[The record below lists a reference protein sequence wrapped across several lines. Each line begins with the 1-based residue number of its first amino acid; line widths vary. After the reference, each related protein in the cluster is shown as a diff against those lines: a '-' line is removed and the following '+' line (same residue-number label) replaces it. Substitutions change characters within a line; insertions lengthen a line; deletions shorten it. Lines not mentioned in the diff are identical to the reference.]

1 MVTGHIRMRKCKNGK
16 KTYQVIIETDKD
28 PLTGKRQRLYKT
40 VNGTKKEA
48 EAVLDKMKNELNN
61 GGILKPSALKLKD
74 WLDEWLN
81 VYMLN
86 IEATTR
92 AGYAERINY
101 RIIPYLGNIP
111 LKNLENATIQ
121 RWVNTL
127 LGEGLSPKSIKNV
140 FLNLKASLDK
150 AAELKKIPS
159 NPCKGVVLPKI
170 EEYEAEVY
178 DEQEINKLFEV
189 AKDTDMYLIVMLEI
203 FTGLRRGEIA
213 ELKWEDIDF
222 ENSMINITR
231 SKVMAGGE
239 KRIKAPKS
247 KAGKRDI
254 GIGKNLKD
262 LLQKEYNTYLEDRE
276 TKLGYVD
283 SGYVIR
289 QPNGEG
295 FSPNSLTQKWI
306 RFRKKHKLKK
316 IRFHD
321 LRHTCGTAM
330 LNVGV
335 NYKIIQA
342 RLGHADIS
350 TTMNIYTHS
359 LPSMN
364 KEAGNMLES
373 MVDFE

>member
-1 MVTGHIRMRKCKNGK
+1 M
-16 KTYQVIIETDKD
+16 
-28 PLTGKRQRLYKT
+28 
-40 VNGTKKEA
+40 
-48 EAVLDKMKNELNN
+48 
-61 GGILKPSALKLKD
+61 
-74 WLDEWLN
+74 
-81 VYMLN
+81 
-86 IEATTR
+86 
-92 AGYAERINY
+92 
-101 RIIPYLGNIP
+101 
-111 LKNLENATIQ
+111 
-121 RWVNTL
+121 
-127 LGEGLSPKSIKNV
+127 
-140 FLNLKASLDK
+140 
-150 AAELKKIPS
+150 
-159 NPCKGVVLPKI
+159 
-170 EEYEAEVY
+170 
-178 DEQEINKLFEV
+178 
-189 AKDTDMYLIVMLEI
+189 
-203 FTGLRRGEIA
+203 
-213 ELKWEDIDF
+213 
-222 ENSMINITR
+222 
-231 SKVMAGGE
+231 MAGGE

-247 KAGKRDI
+247 KAGKREI

-262 LLQKEYNTYLEDRE
+262 LLQKEYNTYLEDRK

-306 RFRKKHKLKK
+306 RFRIKHKLKK